1 MARKFLVDIDLV
13 KNSLNNAVIQN
24 LASDPSTPVEGQV
37 YYNTVNKKLRQYNGT
52 LWVEYGDGSGSGDVT
67 GPASSVDGEI
77 ALFDLTT
84 GKVIKRA
91 STTGLL
97 KATSGVLAAATA
109 GTDYVTGSS
118 SNAFTNKTFDANGTG
133 NSITNIETAD
143 FASNVVD
150 NDSTLAANSSTR
162 LPTQSAVKAYVDNS
176 VQGLSWKTSVRV
188 ATTTAG
194 TLASDFENGDTVDG
208 VTLATGNRILIKN
221 QSSGGENGIYVVN
234 VSGAPTRA
242 TDCDS
247 AAEILQATVNVQEGT
262 VNADTV
268 WTNTTN
274 TAITLGTTATVWAL
288 VNGGSVPTASDAVQG
303 KVELATVGETEAK
316 SDTGRAVTPAGLAT
330 FTRKYSADIGNGSA
344 TSITVTHNFGSKDV
358 ITQVRQNSDDAVV
371 DCDIDNNTTNTV
383 VLDFA
388 VAPTSNQYRVVV
400 IG

>member
-24 LASDPSTPVEGQV
+24 LASDPSTPVEGQI
-37 YYNTVNKKLRQYNGT
+37 YYNTVSKKLRQYNGST
-52 LWVEYGDGSGSGDVT
+52 WTEYGSGGGSGDVV

-84 GKVIKRA
+84 GKLLKRA

-97 KATSGVLAAATA
+97 KATSGVLSAATA
-109 GTDYVTGSS
+109 GTDYVTAAS
-118 SNAFTNKTFDANGTG
+118 SNAFTNKTFDANGSG
-133 NSITNIETAD
+133 NAISNIETAD
-143 FASNVVD
+143 FAANIFD
-150 NDSTLAANSSTR
+150 TDGTLAANSTTR
-162 LPTQSAVKAYVDNS
+162 IPSQSAVKSYVDNS
-176 VQGLSWKTSVRV
+176 VQGLSWKTAVRV

-194 TLASDFENGDTVDG
+194 TLASSFENGDTVDG
-208 VTLATGNRILIKN
+208 VVLATGNRILIKD
-221 QSSGGENGIYVVN
+221 QGTGGENGIYVVN

-262 VNADTV
+262 ANADTV

-288 VNGGSVPTASDAVQG
+288 VNGGATPVASDTVQG